1 MAPKTPLLKRTRRF
15 LAIFGSPLGAQK
27 SLKIY
32 EHVWV
37 KGSWEPAG
45 SHFGR
50 FSAFFSILAPLLVH
64 SGSILGPPGPF
75 FDKFVSFFDHD
86 FHVFFSSLLPLFH
99 SKTARK
105 RHVKTTI
112 QQDSMTTRQ
121 QDSRTATQQPNN
133 PTTNNPTTHQPLDA
147 ARRNARSD

>member
-1 MAPKTPLLKRTRRF
+1 M
-15 LAIFGSPLGAQK
+15 
-27 SLKIY
+27 LKIY
-32 EHVWV
+32 EHVWE
-37 KGSWEPAG
+37 KGSWEPSG

-64 SGSILGPPGPF
+64 SGSVLGPPGSIFSRFLQF
-75 FDKFVSFFDHD
+75 FLFFGSVVFIAVSFFDHD
-86 FHVFFSSLLPLFH
+86 FHVIFSSLRPLFH

-121 QDSRTATQQPNN
+121 QDSRTATQQPNY
-133 PTTNNPTTHQPLDA
+133 PTTSNPTTHQPLDA

>member
-1 MAPKTPLLKRTRRF
+1 MP
-15 LAIFGSPLGAQK
+15 
-27 SLKIY
+27 KIY
-32 EHVWV
+32 ESVWE
-37 KGSWEPAG
+37 KGSWEPSF

-64 SGSILGPPGPF
+64 SGSILGPPGSIF
-75 FDKFVSFFDHD
+75 SRLLHLFLFWGSVVFITVSFFDHD
-86 FHVFFSSLLPLFH
+86 FHVIFSSLRPLFH

-112 QQDSMTTRQ
+112 QKDSMTTRQ